1 MGLFDFETAETK
13 VRNRTPLVKSIA
25 QKLDA
30 DYQYSI
36 RGVKDKFNIE
46 DSSECENSNVIVGE
60 KNGFEYCFIEY
71 YHVGRGKNDHS
82 KWVSKVS
89 LRLNDTFPDFDLQTR
104 SSALSG
110 VGCMAV
116 LSLPFLGIPFFLL
129 SQLLMFCFAFFH
141 SKSGFQLE
149 MLIPMGAFI
158 LFGSIFGFIGWSIFS
173 SALKTYKQ
181 INNQGQYYIRNPK
194 FKEKYVILSDA
205 DVYRVRKVF
214 NDNVCSKIVKFT
226 PEITE
231 ISCRNNCLKKDFGS
245 NEQLSYP
252 LCHNYLIPLVK
263 QAELLEDYDSESLF

>member
-1 MGLFDFETAETK
+1 MGLFDFETTETK

-116 LSLPFLGIPFFLL
+116 LSLP
-129 SQLLMFCFAFFH
+129 
-141 SKSGFQLE
+141 
-149 MLIPMGAFI
+149 
-158 LFGSIFGFIGWSIFS
+158 
-173 SALKTYKQ
+173 
-181 INNQGQYYIRNPK
+181 
-194 FKEKYVILSDA
+194 
-205 DVYRVRKVF
+205 
-214 NDNVCSKIVKFT
+214 
-226 PEITE
+226 
-231 ISCRNNCLKKDFGS
+231 
-245 NEQLSYP
+245 
-252 LCHNYLIPLVK
+252 
-263 QAELLEDYDSESLF
+263 

>member
-1 MGLFDFETAETK
+1 
-13 VRNRTPLVKSIA
+13 
-25 QKLDA
+25 
-30 DYQYSI
+30 
-36 RGVKDKFNIE
+36 
-46 DSSECENSNVIVGE
+46 
-60 KNGFEYCFIEY
+60 
-71 YHVGRGKNDHS
+71 
-82 KWVSKVS
+82 
-89 LRLNDTFPDFDLQTR
+89 
-104 SSALSG
+104 
-110 VGCMAV
+110 
-116 LSLPFLGIPFFLL
+116 
-129 SQLLMFCFAFFH
+129 
-141 SKSGFQLE
+141 

-214 NDNVCSKIVKFT
+214 NDNVCSKIVKIT